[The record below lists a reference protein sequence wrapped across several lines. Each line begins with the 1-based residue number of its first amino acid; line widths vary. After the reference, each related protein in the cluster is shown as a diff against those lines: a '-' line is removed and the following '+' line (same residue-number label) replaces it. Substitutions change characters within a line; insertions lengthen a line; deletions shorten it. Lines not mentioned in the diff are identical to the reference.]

1 MTTEPA
7 IELPKPF
14 KVALQ
19 LVRNRLRSIH
29 HFQNGRI
36 EASLHLIKGRCGS
49 PNRLRR
55 LRSDAA
61 TQELLPGFRQLGRLY
76 IAGDAPLELGLEYRA
91 CPVNHNDIFP
101 SFGAK
106 RVRHTSRNHNADV
119 VVTAVIVAVDEK
131 SHHPPR
137 QS

>member
-7 IELPKPF
+7 IELAKPF
-14 KVALQ
+14 KVAPQ

-55 LRSDAA
+55 LRSVAA

-76 IAGDAPLELGLEYRA
+76 IAGDAPLGLGLEYRA
-91 CPVNHNDIFP
+91 CPINHNNTSP
-101 SFGAK
+101 SVGANPLPSP
-106 RVRHTSRNHNADV
+106 RRNHNADV
-119 VVTAVIVAVDEK
+119 VVAAVIVAV
-131 SHHPPR
+131 
-137 QS
+137 